1 MKRIKR
7 EKEEQEN
14 ASAHFWQ
21 EKIPERQ
28 QRTREEWLHLTSC
41 CPSSAPHTQTHTHT
55 HTHTHTQD
63 DDDDDDDDA
72 ARYSTHT
79 HYNDTTQDYRL
90 FQLFSLVFPQAFTVL
105 THNQYF
111 TLALPLAAADS
122 THTRT
127 HTHTHTHTHIYIPSL
142 QPAEEALVLL
152 YMSSSQEPLFPFL
165 FLSLLF

>member
-1 MKRIKR
+1 MKRIRR

-14 ASAHFWQ
+14 ALAHFWQ

-55 HTHTHTQD
+55 HTQ
-63 DDDDDDDDA
+63 DDDDDDA

-122 THTRT
+122 THT
-127 HTHTHTHTHIYIPSL
+127 HIF
-142 QPAEEALVLL
+142 LL
-152 YMSSSQEPLFPFL
+152 YNRLKKLLYCSTWAAPKSLSFPFSFCL
-165 FLSLLF
+165 CCFKALAASVSLYKHA